1 MEHFIKTVQ
10 VAKSNEI
17 LRTKKQYL
25 GYCVQFGA
33 HPEEE
38 RRWHRG
44 ERPIETTKIIKDLKH
59 MMCEQS
65 LGELISSA

>member
-38 RRWHRG
+38 RR
-44 ERPIETTKIIKDLKH
+44 
-59 MMCEQS
+59 
-65 LGELISSA
+65 

>member
-25 GYCVQFGA
+25 EYCVQFGA

-38 RRWHRG
+38 RHWHTG
-44 ERPIETTKIIKDLKH
+44 ETSRDNQDNQGSQTYDVWAEPGRAD
-59 MMCEQS
+59 
-65 LGELISSA
+65 